1 MLPAVLLVPTGV
13 GARRARHGAPG
24 GADDAEDVLVELAG
38 EAGFE
43 WCASYIRSSGA
54 VTVLAVAEALAP

>member
-1 MLPAVLLVPTGV
+1 
-13 GARRARHGAPG
+13 
-24 GADDAEDVLVELAG
+24 VLVELAG

-43 WCASYIRSSGA
+43 WCTSYIRSSGA